1 MTRQRVDW
9 ERIIA
14 DLIRSGFTITD
25 IVQATGIP
33 HTTLLGY
40 RNLGAEP
47 RHWAGETLLQLWR
60 DRTHPHVPV
69 REVMPKVPRVQ
80 RQRSDLSFKHLFDTV
95 TQKWPVATSK
105 DRRLDVVK

>member
-1 MTRQRVDW
+1 MTGQRVDW

-14 DLIRSGFTITD
+14 DLIRSGLTITD

-47 RHWAGETLLQLWR
+47 RHWAGERMLQLWR
-60 DRTHPHVPV
+60 DRMHQHVPV
-69 REVMPKVPRVQ
+69 RELMPKVPRVQ
-80 RQRSDLSFKHLFDTV
+80 RQRSGV
-95 TQKWPVATSK
+95 TFEALASVGMIARDSH
-105 DRRLDVVK
+105 RR